1 MPAAASDLLARPG
14 PRTALVAEFPAV
26 EPVVGR
32 FRAAYDPSAAA
43 GMPPHVTVLY
53 PWLPTGALD
62 EATLADLGA
71 VVAAVPAFD
80 VTFTQLQRFPR
91 TLWVAPSPPDPFVAL
106 TAALVGRWPECP
118 PYGGEFDRVVPHLT
132 VADGMDVDSLAEVVT
147 AVAPQ
152 LPLVSRVEAVS
163 LMVRDGAEGRW
174 VRHSRHPLG

>member
-1 MPAAASDLLARPG
+1 MLSASDLLSRPG
-14 PRTALVAEFPAV
+14 PRTALVVEVPAV

-53 PWLPTGALD
+53 PWLPAGALD
-62 EATLADLGA
+62 AATLRDLGDVVGA
-71 VVAAVPAFD
+71 VRAFD

-91 TLWVAPSPPDPFVAL
+91 TLWVAPSPPDPFIAL
-106 TAALVGRWPECP
+106 TAAIVGRWPECP
-118 PYGGEFDRVVPHLT
+118 PYGGEFDRVIPHLT

-152 LPLVSRVEAVS
+152 LPVAGRVAEVS
-163 LMVRDGAEGRW
+163 LMVRADGSGHWE
-174 VRHSRHPLG
+174 RHSSYSLG